1 MNARTPI
8 AVLSLFLLFAVPT
21 SAQGPYFQH
30 QLIELDFEIEAT
42 REKAPENPFT
52 DYRLQVTFTQGPHR
66 YSVPGFY
73 AADGDAAQTSA
84 EAGGIWRVRFT
95 PPRAGAWAYRVAFQK
110 GREIA
115 LQEDPYTGIPIAP
128 HHGKTGTFTVQEPPA
143 DAAHFERSGS
153 LQYQSSRYL
162 HTQDGEPLL
171 IFGTNSP
178 ENFLAYADIDNTYAI
193 DSNKNFIK
201 TWSPHLGDWKPGDP
215 TWKDGKGKGIIG
227 ALNYLAEKEMNALY
241 LLTLN
246 IGGDAGDVWPFIS
259 HRRADFRRYDVSKLA
274 QWDIIFRHAERL
286 GIVIE
291 AITQE
296 QENQLL
302 LDDGYTLSER
312 KLYYRELIAR
322 FAYHNNIIWN
332 IGEENG
338 YAGSWPHGQNDQ
350 QRYAMIRYLKEN
362 DPYRHPVLVHTYPY
376 EAERAEILNPL
387 LKYDPLDGLSMQI
400 GEPGQVH
407 ATIRRW
413 VEKARQ
419 RHPWIVLMDEIGPW
433 HTGTKPDR
441 LDPQHTKDR
450 TTVLWPALMAGAAG
464 VQWYFGWLTPPH
476 DLNAEDLR
484 SRDNMWEQSAHARAF
499 FEQLNYTDMRSADHL
514 TGRGDNHCLALEGA
528 TYAIYLKYGS
538 TTQLDLRQAEGN
550 YTVAWF
556 NPRAGGALQTGT
568 VKTIKGGG
576 WADIGLAPEAP
587 YEDWA
592 VLIQR
597 VAL

>member
-1 MNARTPI
+1 M
-8 AVLSLFLLFAVPT
+8 
-21 SAQGPYFQH
+21 
-30 QLIELDFEIEAT
+30 DFEIGQT
-42 REKAPENPFT
+42 HEKAAENPFT
-52 DYRLQVTFTQGPHR
+52 EYRLQVAFTQGTQQ
-66 YSVPGFY
+66 YKAPGFY
-73 AADGDAAQTSA
+73 TADGDAAQTGADS
-84 EAGGIWRVRFT
+84 GGVWRVVFT
-95 PPRAGAWAYRVAFQK
+95 PPFAGEWAYEVSFRQ
-110 GREIA
+110 GRQIA
-115 LQEDPYTGIPIAP
+115 CLTDPYTGKPVAP
-128 HHGKTGTFTVQEPPA
+128 YDGQSGTFTVQPPPETA
-143 DAAHFERSGS
+143 THFERTGG
-153 LQYQSSRYL
+153 LRHKGSRYL
-162 HTQDGEPLL
+162 NTQDGKPLL

-178 ENFLAYADIDNTYAI
+178 ENFLAYADIDNTYAA
-193 DSNKNFIK
+193 DSNRNFIK
-201 TWSPHLGDWKPGDP
+201 TWSPHLQDWNPGDP

-227 ALNYLAEKEMNALY
+227 ALNYLAEKEMNTIY

-259 HRRADFRRYDVSKLA
+259 HRREDYLRYDVSKLA
-274 QWDIIFRHAERL
+274 QWDIIFSHAEQL

-291 AITQE
+291 VITQE

-302 LDDGYTLSER
+302 LDDGYTQTER

-322 FAYHNNIIWN
+322 FAHHKNIIWN

-338 YAGSWPHGQNDQ
+338 YTDSWPHGQNDQ
-350 QRYAMIRYLKEN
+350 QRFAMIRYLKEN
-362 DPYRHPVLVHTYPY
+362 DPYQHPVLVHTYPY

-400 GEPGQVH
+400 GEPEQVH
-407 ATIRRW
+407 RTIRQW

-419 RHPWIVLMDEIGPW
+419 QHPWIVLMDEIGPW

-441 LDPQHTKDR
+441 LDPHHTKDR
-450 TTVLWPALMAGAAG
+450 TTVLWPALMAGAG
-464 VQWYFGWLTPPH
+464 GIQWYFGWLTPPH

-484 SRDNMWEQSAHARAF
+484 SRDNIWEQTAHARAF

-528 TYAIYLKYGS
+528 AYAIYLKYGG

-550 YTVAWF
+550 YTIAWY
-556 NPRAGGALQTGT
+556 NPRAGGALQEGT
-568 VKTIKGGG
+568 VKEIKAGG
-576 WADIGLAPEAP
+576 WADIGFAPEDR

-597 VAL
+597 AAQ